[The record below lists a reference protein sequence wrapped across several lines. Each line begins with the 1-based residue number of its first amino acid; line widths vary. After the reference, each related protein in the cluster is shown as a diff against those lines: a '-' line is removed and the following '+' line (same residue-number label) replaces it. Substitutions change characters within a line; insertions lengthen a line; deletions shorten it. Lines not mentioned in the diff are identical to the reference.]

1 MHRTIGIFA
10 KFNPFYPEVLVKK
23 TLQQGFTLIE
33 LMIVVAII
41 GILAAVALPAY
52 QDYIAKSQLAEALS
66 LAEGVMGQVEVSF
79 TQDSLCPANAAAA
92 SGNIPLSTAIS
103 GKYILSV
110 ASAGTASPT
119 GGCTV
124 TPTFRGTGVNSKLVS
139 ASMVFTLV
147 AGTSGSSS
155 WTCGSAMAE
164 SVRPKTCGT
173 IAAPI

>member
-1 MHRTIGIFA
+1 M
-10 KFNPFYPEVLVKK
+10 KK

-52 QDYIAKSQLAEALS
+52 QDYLAKAQLTEAIN
-66 LAEGVMGQVEVSF
+66 LAKGVMGQVELSF
-79 TQDSLCPANAAAA
+79 HQDGACPANAAAA
-92 SGNIPLSTAIS
+92 AGNIPVSTVIT

-110 ASAGTASPT
+110 AAAGTPTGT

-124 TPTFRGTGVNSKLVS
+124 TPTFKATGVNAKLAS
-139 ASMVFTLV
+139 ATMVFTLV
-147 AGTSGSSS
+147 AGTNGTSS
-155 WTCGSAMAE
+155 WTCGSAMDA
-164 SVRPKTCGT
+164 SIRPKTCGT

>member
-1 MHRTIGIFA
+1 M
-10 KFNPFYPEVLVKK
+10 KK

-52 QDYIAKSQLAEALS
+52 QDYLAKAQLTEAVT
-66 LAEGVMGQVEVSF
+66 LARGVMGQVELSF
-79 TQDSLCPANAAAA
+79 PQDGVCPANATAAA
-92 SGNIPLSTAIS
+92 GNIAASTNIT

-110 ASAGTASPT
+110 TAAGTATGT

-124 TPTFRGTGVNSKLVS
+124 TPTFRATGVNAKLAS
-139 ASMVFTLV
+139 ATLVFTFV
-147 AGTSGSSS
+147 AAGSNS
-155 WTCGSAMAE
+155 WTCGTAIDASI
-164 SVRPKTCGT
+164 RPKTCGT

>member
-1 MHRTIGIFA
+1 M
-10 KFNPFYPEVLVKK
+10 KK

-52 QDYIAKSQLAEALS
+52 QDYIAKSQLAEAFS
-66 LAEGVMGQVEVSF
+66 LAKGVMGQVETSF
-79 TQDSLCPANAAAA
+79 SQDNACPANAAALA
-92 SGNIPLSTAIS
+92 GNIPVSTAIS

-110 ASAGTASPT
+110 AAAGTATAT

-124 TPTFRGTGVNSKLVS
+124 TPTFRATGVNTKLVS
-139 ASMVFTLV
+139 ATMVFTLV
-147 AGTSGSSS
+147 AGTNGSST
-155 WTCGSAMAE
+155 WTCGTAIDASI
-164 SVRPKTCGT
+164 RPKTCGT

>member
-1 MHRTIGIFA
+1 M
-10 KFNPFYPEVLVKK
+10 LVKK

-52 QDYIAKSQLAEALS
+52 QDYLAKSQISEAFTLAK
-66 LAEGVMGQVEVSF
+66 GVMTQVEASF
-79 TQDSLCPANAAAA
+79 AQDGACPANAAGVA
-92 SGNIPLSTAIS
+92 GNIPQSTNIT

-110 ASAGTASPT
+110 ASAGTAAAT

-124 TPTFRGTGVNSKLVS
+124 TPTFRATGVNSKLVS
-139 ASMVFTLV
+139 ATMVFTLV
-147 AGTSGSSS
+147 GGTNGSSS
-155 WTCGSAMAE
+155 WTCGTAMDA
-164 SVRPKTCGT
+164 SIRPKTCGT